1 MVSENV
7 FVQTS
12 GTLIGIGS
20 STLGMAMLMVE
31 SGTGG
36 IFVPMAI
43 GDLK

>member
-1 MVSENV
+1 MAAQNI

-12 GTLIGIGS
+12 GTLIGVGS
-20 STLGMAMLMVE
+20 STLTQTMLMVE

-36 IFVPMAI
+36 IFVPLAI

>member
-1 MVSENV
+1 MVAENI

-12 GTLIGIGS
+12 GTLIGVGS
-20 STLGMAMLMVE
+20 STLNMTMLMVE

-36 IFVPMAI
+36 IFVPVAI